1 MQKCLTLILRK
12 QIKIRNIKVMNKMAK
27 WKVFS
32 EKNY

>member
-1 MQKCLTLILRK
+1 MQQLLTLILRK
-12 QIKIRNIKVMNKMAK
+12 QIKIRNIKVMNKMTK